1 MRHEQI
7 AVAHVAANPD
17 NDSVVDSTNHCLCR
31 PVCLNGSPRLV
42 VELVT
47 GSALIILPHAENK
60 ESFDVLLS
68 SILPQS
74 ISNRI

>member
-1 MRHEQI
+1 MLSHDTFLKLQHFEQLTQAHPNYMGHEQI

-17 NDSVVDSTNHCLCR
+17 NDGVVDSTNHCLCR

-47 GSALIILPHAENK
+47 GSA
-60 ESFDVLLS
+60 
-68 SILPQS
+68 
-74 ISNRI
+74 